1 MMMNERMGIG
11 SPVERELQYYRRECN
26 DLGSR
31 LLRMQEEQS
40 QAFLEARR
48 SRTVVRLV
56 REAYR
61 LAEPVQA
68 ADDIGGP
75 LLQVVVENALCDRA
89 ALLREEPLGSGR
101 FLVAHAIGG
110 TNVEVNE
117 EILIP
122 EPPGFFFSSSLRLDR
137 PPAGLMDVLRLPY
150 VLWAYDQSSGHAL
163 AIGNRSEANV
173 SRPFESG
180 DQELIETALSVYL
193 DVLYRKHAE
202 TQLRQAKQAA
212 EEASQARARFLEDLA
227 QQLRLPVERLVSL
240 SESLASHP
248 EIDRQPAEIR
258 EASQRIVESSRELA
272 ALADDALRI
281 ATPHETSLLLDV
293 AWIDLSEMIRR
304 VHRSLYPTSLKIGV
318 ELNVGLPRRSVSV
331 CADRDSLHRALQ
343 TIVGGAM
350 SRAFPGSAVKMFA
363 ERRGDGAVEVLV
375 SSRGDNHV
383 SDEGMAPDQPGAV
396 QTAPGQLA
404 AQAEKLV
411 SARRVVEAHGGVLIT
426 EPRSMGGRQVRII
439 LPPKMA
445 RDDSLSP

>member
-1 MMMNERMGIG
+1 MMNEHMGIG
-11 SPVERELQYYRRECN
+11 SPIERELQYYRRECN

-68 ADDIGGP
+68 AHDIGGS

-122 EPPGFFFSSSLRLDR
+122 EPPGFFFTSSLRLDR
-137 PPAGLMDVLRLPY
+137 PPAGLLDVLRLPY

-202 TQLRQAKQAA
+202 HQLRQAKQAA
-212 EEASQARARFLEDLA
+212 EEANQARAKFLEDLA
-227 QQLRLPVERLVSL
+227 RQLRSPIERLVSL
-240 SESLASHP
+240 SEGVVSHP
-248 EIDRQPAEIR
+248 DMPGQPAEIQ
-258 EASQRIVESSRELA
+258 EASRRMLESSRELV
-272 ALADDALRI
+272 ALADDALRV
-281 ATPHETSLLLDV
+281 ASPDETSVLLDV
-293 AWIDLSEMIRR
+293 TWTDLAEMVRR
-304 VHRSLYPTSLKIGV
+304 VHRALYPTSLKIGV
-318 ELNVGLPRRSVSV
+318 ELNVGLPRRTVSV
-331 CADRDSLHRALQ
+331 CADRDSMHRALQ
-343 TIVGGAM
+343 AIVGAALT
-350 SRAFPGSAVKMFA
+350 RAFPGSAVKLTA

-375 SSRGDNHV
+375 SSRGDDLPTDN
-383 SDEGMAPDQPGAV
+383 GA
-396 QTAPGQLA
+396 APGRSGSVREA
-404 AQAEKLV
+404 SDMVASHSERLV
-411 SARRVVEAHGGVLIT
+411 AARRIVEAHGGVLIT
-426 EPRSMGGRQVRII
+426 EPRNMGGRQIRII
-439 LPPKMA
+439 LPARMA
-445 RDDSLSP
+445 RDDSVLL